1 MTPIT
6 VGVVSLLLMVLL
18 ICSGLQV
25 AVALLL
31 LSLLGVW
38 MIKGSFETAT
48 SLLAQA
54 SIDSIASYDFGVVP
68 LFVLMGLLVAV
79 VHAKRRF
86 RLTDL
91 HPLLG

>member
-31 LSLLGVW
+31 PP
-38 MIKGSFETAT
+38 M
-48 SLLAQA
+48 
-54 SIDSIASYDFGVVP
+54 
-68 LFVLMGLLVAV
+68 
-79 VHAKRRF
+79 
-86 RLTDL
+86 
-91 HPLLG
+91 